1 MKKWFYIIACI
12 VFSISAQA
20 QKGILWDKV
29 NNIPVAHASIYTSA
43 NGKTS
48 AALSDKEG
56 HFNITFPFKE
66 LTVSHISYA
75 KRKITSLSDTIFLEP
90 TEVLIQEVTVSN
102 VEPEWIKA
110 KLNRFVK
117 ERKTYYQ
124 TADIYLPYQ
133 YDKSNIR
140 DTCGY
145 AFSSRGTL
153 YVPSI
158 RHLDKDSMYQVA
170 PTENTIYYN
179 DTTANV
185 DFHDMALMLYEN
197 VVAEMDRKFI
207 RQHRFCENKEYESAD
222 GNTVQLVFWSDK
234 YKDDRGMIVID
245 TARCVILEASRSTG
259 MECNLHEKM
268 NPFVRS
274 VFRSVAGLKYDDW
287 TIDNHITFR
296 ETNGMLIPSRITYK
310 YCERFSMKSKP
321 LRDSERANYFF
332 NKEASLTL
340 APSPTYKN
348 GLTDRNPSDR
358 YYDIPH
364 DPNFAIIYIEK
375 KRHSINRI
383 AMKQMPRSYKPL

>member
-56 HFNITFPFKE
+56 HFNITFPFEE

-102 VEPEWIKA
+102 IEPEWIKA

-140 DTCGY
+140 DTSGY

-170 PTENTIYYN
+170 PIENTI
-179 DTTANV
+179 
-185 DFHDMALMLYEN
+185 
-197 VVAEMDRKFI
+197 
-207 RQHRFCENKEYESAD
+207 
-222 GNTVQLVFWSDK
+222 
-234 YKDDRGMIVID
+234 
-245 TARCVILEASRSTG
+245 
-259 MECNLHEKM
+259 
-268 NPFVRS
+268 
-274 VFRSVAGLKYDDW
+274 
-287 TIDNHITFR
+287 
-296 ETNGMLIPSRITYK
+296 
-310 YCERFSMKSKP
+310 
-321 LRDSERANYFF
+321 
-332 NKEASLTL
+332 
-340 APSPTYKN
+340 
-348 GLTDRNPSDR
+348 
-358 YYDIPH
+358 
-364 DPNFAIIYIEK
+364 
-375 KRHSINRI
+375 
-383 AMKQMPRSYKPL
+383 